1 MQLAYI
7 SSCWS
12 CEGLPKGHEGGHS
25 AKGAL
30 VRGIE
35 LGQNLCGSGRINA
48 RESTSHVL
56 SLGLSF
62 SLFIL

>member
-30 VRGIE
+30 VRGIG
-35 LGQNLCGSGRINA
+35 LGQNLIELNEFLNVRGRSRKGRQDVEGA
-48 RESTSHVL
+48 AEK
-56 SLGLSF
+56 
-62 SLFIL
+62 